1 MSSAARAPSVDE
13 LMGYHLQA
21 DVAHDFGGDAPVYNI
36 GGAGALTRVGAP
48 NTSED
53 GALNYF
59 IGPSPR
65 GLPNV
70 TKDLVA
76 RLGQQVIFTV
86 PDKTASFQNWKA
98 PVLFQGGNDK
108 IGVVQDAG
116 EFITQRI
123 GAKNVITFG
132 SILDPAGKPIAPD
145 QEPIWFQ
152 PSTNTVTISLA
163 PFGFDSNVIK
173 SIVIKDLTAGTVKS
187 EFNANNKV
195 IDAVAMSPP
204 APVVSGG
211 KPKPINNTDIAKA
224 GFFTSIKKAENVGRE
239 LQASGVKPDA
249 IRKLINENSQYFF
262 IGKTL
267 GDAMLVASAMPGF
280 PENVPN
286 PNPYYGIGAT
296 TGWKSWVFKD
306 RTVASPSLLCLKT
319 GDRLNWLRAVLL
331 NVPAI
336 YEDQAKGG
344 RKIKQYKF
352 IPGLADPAAIK
363 AAILSDFD
371 ALIPSIAERY
381 NGLTNSL
388 GNLLNQTDN
397 RKIDRAKTNFAPGGS
412 KEISSVS
419 GDVLAGRV
427 VREIRTRLG
436 AISKRV
442 TDWVAKQKTVA
453 SAIPAT
459 NTEQL
464 RKVYQTTLDRANA
477 CAPQTSTI
485 FIEKGKQDPYLS
497 SKLIVANVPAGVKQG
512 EWPLTTSIDIALRNA
527 FSNFNRAPNAED
539 ATYKAKIAGTDI
551 QNRFFAKVD
560 AMKLG
565 ARRGGGPEDLLVE
578 EDDEGPLIEEE
589 TVDEVIPDV
598 PLDTA
603 SIETEVLEVVGSTLE
618 QTKGIDVDDPTIP
631 VQTGGGFL
639 TPSLLR
645 DDETEWPI
653 ILESFPRTADFLS
666 YLASKGF
673 GFLKA
678 IILIYD
684 IIRRRTTNRIVDPY
698 LLEELVQEFSLL
710 LGYKK
715 TGEPEP
721 PATPYIAIQGADLN
735 VFSADYMIP
744 QTTPSSTA
752 TVMFDAYTYFVNARN
767 ASQIGTDEIVTQSV
781 RDYEM
786 YEQKYLALLGTMLLR
801 SGQQLLPFGSTVTSS
816 VQKPVVKKNV
826 EERPRVGAKGLA
838 AAQMQMKHEKDS
850 RERSEALRRAEMA
863 KLRMEALENQKGGL
877 RDRRPLYAKNVR
889 SSGTLGDDDG
899 GDNQGL
905 WKQSR
910 ARTTPRVRKH
920 SRNSKTRRQRKHVD
934 RV

>member
-1 MSSAARAPSVDE
+1 MSSAARAPSVEE

-152 PSTNTVTISLA
+152 PSTNSVTISLA
-163 PFGFDSNVIK
+163 PFGFDPNVIK

-204 APVVSGG
+204 VPVVSGG

-280 PENVPN
+280 PGNI

-296 TGWKSWVFKD
+296 TGWKSWVFAD

-485 FIEKGKQDPYLS
+485 FIAKGKQDPYLS

-527 FSNFNRAPNAED
+527 FSNFNRAPDTQD

-565 ARRGGGPEDLLVE
+565 ARRGGGPEDLLIE
-578 EDDEGPLIEEE
+578 EADDGAPLIAEGDEGPLIEEE

-603 SIETEVLEVVGSTLE
+603 SIETEVLEVVGGDLDK
-618 QTKGIDVDDPTIP
+618 TKGIDVDDPTIP

-666 YLASKGF
+666 YLASKGINT
-673 GFLKA
+673 LKG
-678 IILIYD
+678 IVLIYD

-721 PATPYIAIQGADLN
+721 PATPYIAIQGADLS

-767 ASQIGTDEIVTQSV
+767 ASEFGTEEIVTQSV

-786 YEQKYLALLGTMLLR
+786 YEQKYLALLGTMVLR
-801 SGQQLLPFGSTVTSS
+801 SGQQLLPAESTVA
-816 VQKPVVKKNV
+816 VKKMGPKKSASSGKTPEQKLKEFQQRSEKARMAKM
-826 EERPRVGAKGLA
+826 EERRIQG
-838 AAQMQMKHEKDS
+838 
-850 RERSEALRRAEMA
+850 
-863 KLRMEALENQKGGL
+863 MEPPQEGGL

-905 WKQSR
+905 WKRSR

>member
-1 MSSAARAPSVDE
+1 MSSAARAPSVEE

-21 DVAHDFGGDAPVYNI
+21 DVAHDFGADAPVYNI
-36 GGAGALTRVGAP
+36 GGAGAAARVGAP
-48 NTSED
+48 NTTED

-76 RLGQQVIFTV
+76 RLGQQVIFTI

-152 PSTNTVTISLA
+152 PPTNEVTIPLNI
-163 PFGFDSNVIK
+163 FGFAPASVGAIR
-173 SIVIKDLTAGTVKS
+173 IKDLTAGTVKAGYMVSGS
-187 EFNANNKV
+187 EDPL
-195 IDAVAMSPP
+195 DAVGMKQIKNLKD
-204 APVVSGG
+204 G
-211 KPKPINNTDIAKA
+211 KPKPINQTDVGKA
-224 GFFTSIKKAENVGRE
+224 GFFTSIKKAGNVGRE
-239 LQASGVKPDA
+239 LVTSGVVASTSQASTFVSRYA
-249 IRKLINENSQYFF
+249 QYFF

-280 PENVPN
+280 PGNI
-286 PNPYYGIGAT
+286 PNPYYGIGAA
-296 TGWKSWVFKD
+296 TGWKSWVFND

-371 ALIPSIAERY
+371 TLIPSIAERY
-381 NGLTNSL
+381 TSLQASL
-388 GNLLNQTDN
+388 GTLLDGT
-397 RKIDRAKTNFAPGGS
+397 KINRAKTNFAPGGS
-412 KEISSVS
+412 KEISSENAAI
-419 GDVLAGRV
+419 LAGRLV
-427 VREIRTRLG
+427 GEIRTRLG

-485 FIEKGKQDPYLS
+485 FIEKGKQEPYLS

-527 FSNFNRAPNAED
+527 FSNINRARVVDD
-539 ATYKAKIAGTDI
+539 ATYAEKIANTDI
-551 QNRFFAKVD
+551 QNRFFAKVN

-565 ARRGGGPEDLLVE
+565 ARRGGGPEDLLIE
-578 EDDEGPLIEEE
+578 EADDGAPLIEEE
-589 TVDEVIPDV
+589 PVDEPIADV
-598 PLDTA
+598 PLDTV

-645 DDETEWPI
+645 DDVTEWPI
-653 ILESFPRTADFLS
+653 ILQSFPRTADFLS
-666 YLASKGF
+666 YLASKGINT
-673 GFLKA
+673 LKG
-678 IILIYD
+678 IVLIYD

-721 PATPYIAIQGADLN
+721 PATPYIAIQGADLS
-735 VFSADYMIP
+735 VFSTDYMIP

-767 ASQIGTDEIVTQSV
+767 ASEFGTEEIVTQSV

-786 YEQKYLALLGTMLLR
+786 YEQKYLALLGTMQTR
-801 SGQQLLPFGSTVTSS
+801 SGQQLLPAASTVRLGPKEAASLS
-816 VQKPVVKKNV
+816 VQKP
-826 EERPRVGAKGLA
+826 EERRKESL
-838 AAQMQMKHEKDS
+838 KK
-850 RERSEALRRAEMA
+850 SEAARDAEME
-863 KLRMEALENQKGGL
+863 RRRRGALQEGGL

-889 SSGTLGDDDG
+889 SSGTLGDDNG

-905 WKQSR
+905 RKRSR
-910 ARTTPRVRKH
+910 ARATPRVRKH
-920 SRNSKTRRQRKHVD
+920 SRGSKTRRQRKYVD